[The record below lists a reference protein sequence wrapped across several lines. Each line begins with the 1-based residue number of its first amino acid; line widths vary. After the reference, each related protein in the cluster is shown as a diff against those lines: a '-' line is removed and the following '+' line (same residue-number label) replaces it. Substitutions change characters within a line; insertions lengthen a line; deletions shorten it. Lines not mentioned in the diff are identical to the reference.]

1 MTVLKVIPQTGCE
14 QVETVVCGN
23 SLCPLKIEE
32 ICEDKEKTVS
42 ALIQGR
48 LWKWTEHSILTLFTE
63 GDAFNPNNVT
73 QTDSNFIKLK
83 ENTGQ
88 S

>member
-42 ALIQGR
+42 ALIQG
-48 LWKWTEHSILTLFTE
+48 LVLKWTDHFFDVHKELAT
-63 GDAFNPNNVT
+63 FNSRISMRQNKVLS
-73 QTDSNFIKLK
+73 D
-83 ENTGQ
+83 
-88 S
+88 